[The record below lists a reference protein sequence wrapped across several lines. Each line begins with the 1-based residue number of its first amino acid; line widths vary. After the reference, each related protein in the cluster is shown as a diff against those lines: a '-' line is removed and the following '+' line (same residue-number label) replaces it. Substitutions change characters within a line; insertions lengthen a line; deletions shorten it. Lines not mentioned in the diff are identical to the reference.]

1 MVRLSGTERKEYM
14 NTSSLMEQKQ
24 ILSRDNLNRAYL
36 QVVQNK
42 GVEGVDV
49 KYTEFKEHLAKN
61 GEIISKQL
69 RKRTY
74 KPQPVRRVEIPKSDG
89 SIRNLGVPMV
99 TDKFVRQAIAQLLT
113 SIYEEKFHD
122 PIVMG
127 ETK

>member
-1 MVRLSGTERKEYM
+1 M